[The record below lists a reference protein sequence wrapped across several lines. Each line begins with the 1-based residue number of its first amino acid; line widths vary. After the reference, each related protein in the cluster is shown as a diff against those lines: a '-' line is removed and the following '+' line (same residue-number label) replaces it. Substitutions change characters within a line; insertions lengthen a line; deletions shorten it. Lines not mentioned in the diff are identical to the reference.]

1 MPGLNMT
8 AAAGGAWTLEEATVK
23 PLFGGALTAAFPD
36 RFKVRRSL
44 KVHNHEV
51 MINTYANKLGLRGDP
66 AGRHKEML

>member
-8 AAAGGAWTLEEATVK
+8 AAAGGAWTTEEATVK

-44 KVHNHEV
+44 KAHNEIL
-51 MINTYANKLGLRGDP
+51 MNTYANKLGLRGKP
-66 AGRHKEML
+66 AGRDKEMP